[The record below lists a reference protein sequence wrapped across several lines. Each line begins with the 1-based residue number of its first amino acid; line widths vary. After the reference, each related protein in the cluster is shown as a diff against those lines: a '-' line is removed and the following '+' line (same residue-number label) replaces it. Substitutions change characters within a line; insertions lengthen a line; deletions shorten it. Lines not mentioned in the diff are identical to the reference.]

1 MQPLSYLL
9 IFRTVTNKDNFSAN
23 LNWRPNVPIYQRQ
36 KKSLAEET
44 RHAMW
49 LKVTESLAILSQRL
63 HRECKIDM
71 YTFLQ
76 SKLSSRESLNS
87 ISKKIKGKIWQE
99 HSSLNVAY
107 RFGSFNC
114 GLKWAWNEINRT
126 ASEV

>member
-99 HSSLNVAY
+99 HRAVSMLHIDLAPSTVD
-107 RFGSFNC
+107 
-114 GLKWAWNEINRT
+114 
-126 ASEV
+126 